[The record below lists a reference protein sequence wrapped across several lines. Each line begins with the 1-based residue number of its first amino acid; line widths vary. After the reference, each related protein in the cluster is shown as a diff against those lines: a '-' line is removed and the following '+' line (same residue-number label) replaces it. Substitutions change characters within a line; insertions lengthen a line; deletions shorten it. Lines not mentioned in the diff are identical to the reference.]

1 MGHEHQFLPLQ
12 KMNQS
17 VMVTRSK
24 YENKKGVWV
33 WPFNKYPPWMM
44 VQEVSRLGKL
54 NDTCFNVNLTKLTSL
69 ALMLIHDWISSF
81 SHEFIM
87 CTRVYHVNSCTNLK
101 LTFKFGVK
109 RDVALE
115 LFIAAD
121 LCLKLD
127 GRYSCNLV
135 ATTCLIRFIYPLSFV
150 PVMMQKLSYWG
161 IL

>member
-1 MGHEHQFLPLQ
+1 MNLLFMGHEHQFLPLQ

-44 VQEVSRLGKL
+44 VQEASRLGNWMTLFRLKSIQICVYSCL
-54 NDTCFNVNLTKLTSL
+54 NLTKLTSL

-81 SHEFIM
+81 SREFIM
-87 CTRVYHVNSCTNLK
+87 CTWVNHVNSCTNLK
-101 LTFKFGVK
+101 LAFKFGVK

-115 LFIAAD
+115 LFIAVD
-121 LCLKLD
+121 
-127 GRYSCNLV
+127 
-135 ATTCLIRFIYPLSFV
+135 
-150 PVMMQKLSYWG
+150 
-161 IL
+161 